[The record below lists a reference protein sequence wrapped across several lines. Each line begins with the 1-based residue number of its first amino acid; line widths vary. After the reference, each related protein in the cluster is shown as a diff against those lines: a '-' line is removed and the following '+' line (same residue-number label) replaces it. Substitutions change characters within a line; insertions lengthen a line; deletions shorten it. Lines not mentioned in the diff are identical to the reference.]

1 MKNLIVILV
10 FVSSFLVT
18 ESLGQKVYSDSNG
31 NLKVIDEVREASIR
45 TLQDEINML
54 VERRDDPKTDIGN
67 RLSLQAEIDDL
78 AQQRE
83 AIFSGIVGPD
93 IEVVPKKEYDA
104 LQAEVIILK

>member
-45 TLQDEINML
+45 T
-54 VERRDDPKTDIGN
+54 
-67 RLSLQAEIDDL
+67 
-78 AQQRE
+78 
-83 AIFSGIVGPD
+83 
-93 IEVVPKKEYDA
+93 
-104 LQAEVIILK
+104 

>member
-31 NLKVIDEVREASIR
+31 NLKVFDEVRESSIR

-54 VERRDDPKTDIGN
+54 VEDDP
-67 RLSLQAEIDDL
+67 RLT
-78 AQQRE
+78 
-83 AIFSGIVGPD
+83 
-93 IEVVPKKEYDA
+93 
-104 LQAEVIILK
+104 

>member
-67 RLSLQAEIDDL
+67 RLSLQAEIDSCK
-78 AQQRE
+78 E
-83 AIFSGIVGPD
+83 AMNMVK
-93 IEVVPKKEYDA
+93 VY
-104 LQAEVIILK
+104 

>member
-31 NLKVIDEVREASIR
+31 NLKVIDEVREVPSIR

-67 RLSLQAEIDDL
+67 RLSL
-78 AQQRE
+78 R
-83 AIFSGIVGPD
+83 S
-93 IEVVPKKEYDA
+93 
-104 LQAEVIILK
+104 